1 MLSVTVAG
9 KKVKSQQTGFLI
21 QLPGKEIAT
30 IEVTQN
36 FGDTPETEGS
46 IVRVVKGSLGQYKIS
61 ELQIKE
67 VK

>member
-1 MLSVTVAG
+1 MTVAG

-46 IVRVVKGSLGQYKIS
+46 IVRVVKGSLGKYKIS

>member
-46 IVRVVKGSLGQYKIS
+46 IVRVVKGSLGKYKIS

>member
-1 MLSVTVAG
+1 M
-9 KKVKSQQTGFLI
+9 KSQQTGFLI

-46 IVRVVKGSLGQYKIS
+46 IVRVVKGSLGKYKIS